1 MICATYLQAVQPL
14 KEQLPIERARMRL
27 KIQIPSGSREEL
39 MALLQSRQATIESQD
54 LGLSN
59 NQVMTVSHVLDGA
72 AILANHVVGHKSM
85 PKHHSCIDLCHRL
98 CHVCLSDSECDVEL
112 ETFPSCQEPLPFKDS
127 LQVAGV
133 CLLRMGRFAEALN
146 TDTSSCPCR

>member
-1 MICATYLQAVQPL
+1 MIYASYLQAVQPL

-59 NQVMTVSHVLDGA
+59 NQVMTVSHVSDGA

-85 PKHHSCIDLCHRL
+85 PKHHFLH
-98 CHVCLSDSECDVEL
+98 
-112 ETFPSCQEPLPFKDS
+112 
-127 LQVAGV
+127 
-133 CLLRMGRFAEALN
+133 
-146 TDTSSCPCR
+146 

>member
-1 MICATYLQAVQPL
+1 MIYGGHVQAVQSL

-59 NQVMTVSHVLDGA
+59 NQVMAASQMLQGGLSVWPTVW
-72 AILANHVVGHKSM
+72 
-85 PKHHSCIDLCHRL
+85 
-98 CHVCLSDSECDVEL
+98 
-112 ETFPSCQEPLPFKDS
+112 
-127 LQVAGV
+127 
-133 CLLRMGRFAEALN
+133 
-146 TDTSSCPCR
+146 

>member
-1 MICATYLQAVQPL
+1 MQTMYGGCSQAVHPL

-59 NQVMTVSHVLDGA
+59 NQVMTASHMLQMGLT
-72 AILANHVVGHKSM
+72 IW
-85 PKHHSCIDLCHRL
+85 PDLL
-98 CHVCLSDSECDVEL
+98 TIVWW
-112 ETFPSCQEPLPFKDS
+112 
-127 LQVAGV
+127 
-133 CLLRMGRFAEALN
+133 
-146 TDTSSCPCR
+146 DTCPCQSPVPALKCVADCVMSF

>member
-1 MICATYLQAVQPL
+1 MIYASYLQAVQPL

-59 NQVMTVSHVLDGA
+59 NQVMTVSHVCRWGC
-72 AILANHVVGHKSM
+72 HFGQ
-85 PKHHSCIDLCHRL
+85 SCGG
-98 CHVCLSDSECDVEL
+98 
-112 ETFPSCQEPLPFKDS
+112 T
-127 LQVAGV
+127 QVHA
-133 CLLRMGRFAEALN
+133 
-146 TDTSSCPCR
+146 